1 MSTERRSAIADAGLR
16 LIAREGLRG
25 LTHRA
30 VDAEVGLPVGSTS
43 YYFRKRDDLVTACVR
58 QLVEI
63 DLLEI
68 AATGI
73 AHRTMT
79 ADELADM
86 GADLM
91 WHWITVDAHRHLAR
105 YELLLHSRRR
115 PLLAAELL
123 EARDRLRVTTA
134 AMLETQN
141 CARPESTAL
150 WFTSCIDG
158 VVLDQLTRPGQR
170 RMSRSD
176 LRAFAMALVHAALL
190 NPGATPAAA
199 RDHAT

>member
-1 MSTERRSAIADAGLR
+1 MSTERLSAIADAGLR

-30 VDAEVGLPVGSTS
+30 VDVEVGLPAGSTS

-58 QLVEI
+58 RLVEI

-73 AHRTMT
+73 AGRVMT
-79 ADELADM
+79 ADQLADM

-115 PLLAAELL
+115 PELAAELVD
-123 EARDRLRVTTA
+123 AGDRLRVAIA
-134 AMLETQN
+134 AMLDAQN
-141 CARPESTAL
+141 CARPASTAV
-150 WFTSCIDG
+150 WFVSCIDG
-158 VVLDQLTRPGQR
+158 VVLDQLTGPARR
-170 RMSRSD
+170 RMSRAD
-176 LRAFAMALVHAALL
+176 LRAFAAALVGAALA
-190 NPGATPAAA
+190 NPADG
-199 RDHAT
+199 

>member
-1 MSTERRSAIADAGLR
+1 MSTERLSAIADAGLR

-30 VDAEVGLPVGSTS
+30 VDAEAGLPVGSTS

-58 QLVEI
+58 RLVEI

-73 AHRTMT
+73 ADRVMT
-79 ADELADM
+79 AEQLADM

-115 PLLAAELL
+115 PELAAELVD
-123 EARDRLRVTTA
+123 AGDRLRVAIA
-134 AMLETQN
+134 AMLQAQN
-141 CARPESTAL
+141 CAQPASTAA
-150 WFTSCIDG
+150 WFVSCIDG
-158 VVLDQLTRPGQR
+158 VVLDQLTGPGQR

-176 LRAFAMALVHAALL
+176 LRAFATALVRAALAD
-190 NPGATPAAA
+190 P
-199 RDHAT
+199 DDS

>member
-1 MSTERRSAIADAGLR
+1 MSTERLSAIADAGLR

-43 YYFRKRDDLVTACVR
+43 YYFRKRDDLVSACVR
-58 QLVEI
+58 RLVEI

-73 AHRTMT
+73 ADRAMT
-79 ADELADM
+79 ADQLADM

-115 PLLAAELL
+115 PELAAELRD
-123 EARDRLRVTTA
+123 AGDRLRA
-134 AMLETQN
+134 AMAAVLKTQD
-141 CARPESTAL
+141 CAQPASTAL
-150 WFTSCIDG
+150 WFVSCIDG
-158 VVLDQLTRPGQR
+158 VVLDQLTGPRQLQ
-170 RMSRSD
+170 MSRSD
-176 LRAFAMALVHAALL
+176 LRAFAMALIRAALAD
-190 NPGATPAAA
+190 G
-199 RDHAT
+199 